1 MILSFLG
8 RKKSYIHRRSIYM
21 HTYAAQYADK
31 QLHTLDNLWIKR
43 LTKQNHSK
51 YSQSDQALAEGSRH
65 CKTMDKYI
73 QKLKILEKDKA

>member
-1 MILSFLG
+1 
-8 RKKSYIHRRSIYM
+8 M

-51 YSQSDQALAEGSRH
+51 YSQSDQAEGS
-65 CKTMDKYI
+65 
-73 QKLKILEKDKA
+73 